1 MQPKTIK
8 KIFFF
13 KRDKRS
19 QPLHLLLL
27 LLSVCLCPHSSKA
40 DLPPPCSPRDTRP
53 AASSHPGLPLP
64 PSRPPPSLRKAANA
78 SEGWN
83 IWLMT
88 GKVLRRQVISTLP
101 SSVGYFN
108 TQCLCKRHN
117 GTCHKL
123 TPSQSSGT
131 SRRGRLQLLGLRDR
145 RCLGAGSLL
154 RVILA
159 PLRKA
164 PERNL
169 KVSEKTQSNYLSG

>member
-1 MQPKTIK
+1 MGTKIPSGAAK
-8 KIFFF
+8 KYFFLIFQKGQEKPGF
-13 KRDKRS
+13 
-19 QPLHLLLL
+19 PPP
-27 LLSVCLCPHSSKA
+27 VCLCPHSSKA
-40 DLPPPCSPRDTRP
+40 DPPPPCSPRDTRP

-78 SEGWN
+78 SEAWN

-131 SRRGRLQLLGLRDR
+131 SRRGRL
-145 RCLGAGSLL
+145 
-154 RVILA
+154 
-159 PLRKA
+159 
-164 PERNL
+164 
-169 KVSEKTQSNYLSG
+169 